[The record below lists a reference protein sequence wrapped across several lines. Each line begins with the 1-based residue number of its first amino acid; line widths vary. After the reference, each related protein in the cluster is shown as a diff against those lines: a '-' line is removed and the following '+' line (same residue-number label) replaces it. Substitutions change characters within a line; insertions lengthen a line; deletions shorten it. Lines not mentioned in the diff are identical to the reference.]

1 MENTIVVYS
10 SRYGATRRYAEEL
23 AKRLQVK
30 AVDYR
35 KANLSYQY
43 DSIIYLGA
51 MYAGGVKGLKDTM
64 KKLSDVSQT
73 NIMVITVGITDPT
86 NLENQESIRKAIKE
100 QMSPKVFAKMQI
112 FHLRGAIDYKR
123 FKLLDKLL
131 MRTVYKK
138 VSKMPEEERTPQIR
152 ALMET
157 YGQTVDFVDF
167 SRLDKIIAQ
176 INKNV

>member
-1 MENTIVVYS
+1 
-10 SRYGATRRYAEEL
+10 
-23 AKRLQVK
+23 
-30 AVDYR
+30 
-35 KANLSYQY
+35 
-43 DSIIYLGA
+43 
-51 MYAGGVKGLKDTM
+51 
-64 KKLSDVSQT
+64 
-73 NIMVITVGITDPT
+73 MVITVGITDPT

-167 SRLDKIIAQ
+167 SCLDKIIDQ